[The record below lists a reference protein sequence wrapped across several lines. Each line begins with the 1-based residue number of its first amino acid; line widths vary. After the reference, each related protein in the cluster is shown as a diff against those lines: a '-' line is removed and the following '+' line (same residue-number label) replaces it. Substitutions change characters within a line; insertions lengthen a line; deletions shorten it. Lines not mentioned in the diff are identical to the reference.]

1 MPLEKII
8 VLDDDLMIRKTLE
21 DLLRKKRYSV
31 KSVQTIQDA
40 QKQLLKDTY
49 DLIFIDLKL
58 PDGSGMEILRE
69 LHELPNAPM
78 PIMISGHGN
87 MEDVI
92 DCMRLGARDYVI
104 KPFDTEQIELVLKR
118 AENYSQLLKVN
129 QFYSEQQNNNADF
142 IGECEPMQNLRRVIR
157 RVAKTECD
165 VLITGENGTGKELVG
180 MELYRNSLLA
190 NQPYIRVNC
199 AAIPENLIESE
210 FFGHEKGSFTGA
222 VSRREGRFELA
233 NNGTILLDEIGEIS
247 PQVQVKLLRV
257 LQEREFERVGGTSTI
272 RVSVRVLAT
281 TNRDLLQAV
290 KKGEFREDL
299 YYRLNVFPI
308 QVPPLRK
315 RGEDILVLAK
325 AFLSKFSRQ
334 HNLSIP
340 GFTPEAET
348 TLMEHSWPGNV
359 RELQNTI
366 ERSVILAHNGEAIPP
381 EYFALTPSTSMPI
394 VLDPDPPTSRPTAP
408 KAKEEEEFHED
419 AKEDDTSPIARTTSS
434 NGYHHENG
442 TLKPLEMIE
451 QEQILRTLEHTNG
464 NRSAAAEVLGI
475 NIRTLRN
482 KINKYKE
489 DGISVP

>member
-40 QKQLLKDTY
+40 QKQLLQDTY

-58 PDGSGMEILRE
+58 PDGSGMEILRD

-104 KPFDTEQIELVLKR
+104 KPLDTEQIELVLKR

-180 MELYRNSLLA
+180 MELYRNSLLS

-257 LQEREFERVGGTSTI
+257 LQEREFERVGGTKALSG
-272 RVSVRVLAT
+272 SVCVYLPP
-281 TNRDLLQAV
+281 
-290 KKGEFREDL
+290 
-299 YYRLNVFPI
+299 PI
-308 QVPPLRK
+308 
-315 RGEDILVLAK
+315 
-325 AFLSKFSRQ
+325 
-334 HNLSIP
+334 
-340 GFTPEAET
+340 
-348 TLMEHSWPGNV
+348 
-359 RELQNTI
+359 
-366 ERSVILAHNGEAIPP
+366 
-381 EYFALTPSTSMPI
+381 
-394 VLDPDPPTSRPTAP
+394 
-408 KAKEEEEFHED
+408 
-419 AKEDDTSPIARTTSS
+419 
-434 NGYHHENG
+434 
-442 TLKPLEMIE
+442 
-451 QEQILRTLEHTNG
+451 
-464 NRSAAAEVLGI
+464 
-475 NIRTLRN
+475 
-482 KINKYKE
+482 
-489 DGISVP
+489 GISYKQ

>member
-180 MELYRNSLLA
+180 MELYRNSLLS

-257 LQEREFERVGGTSTI
+257 LQEREFERVGW
-272 RVSVRVLAT
+272 
-281 TNRDLLQAV
+281 N
-290 KKGEFREDL
+290 
-299 YYRLNVFPI
+299 
-308 QVPPLRK
+308 
-315 RGEDILVLAK
+315 
-325 AFLSKFSRQ
+325 
-334 HNLSIP
+334 
-340 GFTPEAET
+340 
-348 TLMEHSWPGNV
+348 
-359 RELQNTI
+359 
-366 ERSVILAHNGEAIPP
+366 
-381 EYFALTPSTSMPI
+381 
-394 VLDPDPPTSRPTAP
+394 
-408 KAKEEEEFHED
+408 
-419 AKEDDTSPIARTTSS
+419 
-434 NGYHHENG
+434 
-442 TLKPLEMIE
+442 
-451 QEQILRTLEHTNG
+451 
-464 NRSAAAEVLGI
+464 
-475 NIRTLRN
+475 
-482 KINKYKE
+482 
-489 DGISVP
+489 

>member
-142 IGECEPMQNLRRVIR
+142 IGECEPMENLRRVIR

-180 MELYRNSLLA
+180 MELYRNSLLS

-290 KKGEFREDL
+290 KDGKDEDARWHMMMAATEGAMAFSKGLGSVHSMSHACGADQSLRLHHGTLNAVILPTILDFNRDHVDDK
-299 YYRLNVFPI
+299 YSRLNAAMGIENSADPADFIRDLNAEMELPANLTEMGVQKDAI
-308 QVPPLRK
+308 QDLAAHAAKDVSNFTNPRPVS
-315 RGEDILVLAK
+315 GEEYESLFEIA
-325 AFLSKFSRQ
+325 LS
-334 HNLSIP
+334 
-340 GFTPEAET
+340 
-348 TLMEHSWPGNV
+348 
-359 RELQNTI
+359 
-366 ERSVILAHNGEAIPP
+366 
-381 EYFALTPSTSMPI
+381 
-394 VLDPDPPTSRPTAP
+394 
-408 KAKEEEEFHED
+408 
-419 AKEDDTSPIARTTSS
+419 
-434 NGYHHENG
+434 
-442 TLKPLEMIE
+442 
-451 QEQILRTLEHTNG
+451 
-464 NRSAAAEVLGI
+464 
-475 NIRTLRN
+475 
-482 KINKYKE
+482 
-489 DGISVP
+489 

>member
-8 VLDDDLMIRKTLE
+8 VLDDDLMIRRTLE
-21 DLLRKKRYSV
+21 GLLRKKRYSV

-40 QKQLLKDTY
+40 QKQLLKDSY

-58 PDGSGMEILRE
+58 PDGSGMEILKE
-69 LHELPNAPM
+69 LQDHPNAPM
-78 PIMISGHGN
+78 PIMVSGHGN

-92 DCMRLGARDYVI
+92 DCMRLGARDYVV

-129 QFYSEQQNNNADF
+129 QFYSEQQNDSADF
-142 IGECEPMQNLRRVIR
+142 IGECDLMKNLHRVIR

-180 MELYRNSLLA
+180 MELYRHSLLS

-257 LQEREFERVGGTSTI
+257 LQEREFERVGGTNTI

-281 TNRDLLQAV
+281 TNRDLLKAV
-290 KKGEFREDL
+290 ADGEFREDL

-308 QVPPLRK
+308 QVPPLRE
-315 RGEDILVLAK
+315 RGDDILLLAN
-325 AFLSKFSRQ
+325 AFFTKFARQ

-340 GFTPEAET
+340 GFTQEAQT
-348 TLMEHSWPGNV
+348 TLMEHRWPGNV

-366 ERSVILAHNGEAIPP
+366 ERSVILAQDGQPIPP
-381 EYFALTPSTSMPI
+381 EYFALTPSASMPI
-394 VLDPDPPTSRPTAP
+394 VLDPEPPAP
-408 KAKEEEEFHED
+408 KPKAPKTTQADKPQPKTTED
-419 AKEDDTSPIARTTSS
+419 EPAPAVAET
-434 NGYHHENG
+434 NGYHHDNG
-442 TLKPLEMIE
+442 PLKPLELIE
-451 QEQILRTLEHTNG
+451 QEQILRTLEHTSG
-464 NRSAAAEVLGI
+464 NRSAAAELLGI

-489 DGISVP
+489 EGISIP